1 MMPRHV
7 ALLGS
12 INVGGNRLKM
22 ADLVAALEARG
33 FSGVATVV
41 ASGNVLFDHA
51 GSPDAALAEQIAGI
65 VRDDFGIDSLVVVR
79 NRDEIESSIADN
91 PFHGDGEDRF
101 VHSIFLDCQPG
112 REHFAALLAEHED
125 KGGERLALGDRVLY
139 LDYVHGVGV
148 SSLTGPFLRRRL
160 GCRGTA
166 RNMTSLKRI
175 LAKMES

>member
-1 MMPRHV
+1 MPRYV

-22 ADLVAALEARG
+22 VDLKAALEDKG
-33 FSGVATVV
+33 FVNVATVT

-51 GSPDAALAEQIAGI
+51 RAADAKLEGEIAGV
-65 VRDDFGIDSLVVVR
+65 VRERFGIESLVAVR
-79 NRDEIESSIADN
+79 TAQEIRSAIYDN

-101 VHSIFLDCQPG
+101 VHSIFLDGQPEQE
-112 REHFAALLAEHED
+112 RFDALLAEHRD
-125 KGGERLALGDRVLY
+125 RGGERLALGPRVLY

-148 SSLTGPFLRRRL
+148 SSLTGPFLQRRL
-160 GCRGTA
+160 GVRGTA

-175 LAKMES
+175 YEKMA